1 MNIYESGK
9 YKPHTCMLLNHSEKE
24 LQHLN
29 NVHVL

>member
-9 YKPHTCMLLNHSEKE
+9 YKPHMLLNHSEKE

-29 NVHVL
+29 NVYVL